1 MANKFERNFEE
12 YMEQE
17 QPEEQAFEQEKPELD
32 LPYSEEDDSRE
43 YLMTILDYLENE
55 LANARQTPFGGKK
68 MIDAQL
74 CIDVIADIRANLPL
88 AVQYCEQ
95 MLQDRERILRAA
107 EQTAA
112 NKLASADVR
121 ANAALDDAQER
132 ADRILSDAQ
141 VHADNIVKDAEVR
154 ARAMIDQ
161 NTIKIEAQKQ
171 AQEIINE
178 ARMEAQE
185 RRLQAADYCDKL
197 LRDAEDTLS
206 AAFDDVRRN
215 RQALAAN
222 RIEARQ

>member
-1 MANKFERNFEE
+1 
-12 YMEQE
+12 
-17 QPEEQAFEQEKPELD
+17 
-32 LPYSEEDDSRE
+32 
-43 YLMTILDYLENE
+43 
-55 LANARQTPFGGKK
+55 
-68 MIDAQL
+68 
-74 CIDVIADIRANLPL
+74 
-88 AVQYCEQ
+88 
-95 MLQDRERILRAA
+95 
-107 EQTAA
+107 
-112 NKLASADVR
+112 
-121 ANAALDDAQER
+121 
-132 ADRILSDAQ
+132 
-141 VHADNIVKDAEVR
+141 ADNIVKDAEVR